1 MWSISDRS
9 FNAIAHASWH
19 HTVVHCACKAN
30 KPKWWYTF
38 RREDGE
44 TRGYRLPLMFPH
56 LFFCSLMTQG
66 GSSIAKMVNDKNSN
80 FNPNV
85 PTLKQVRERL
95 GMTQE
100 EFAQAVGLSRNTIG
114 RYERGEHQRLT
125 LSVAQIK
132 RLVELVEQAG
142 LSIKDLPDD
151 IDWLTM
157 WGMKCRQIST
167 PMCQFWNN

>member
-1 MWSISDRS
+1 MRS
-9 FNAIAHASWH
+9 PRQVGTTQWF
-19 HTVVHCACKAN
+19 TVLAKRIN
-30 KPKWWYTF
+30 RNGDSF

-44 TRGYRLPLMFPH
+44 TRGYRLPLTFPH
-56 LFFCSLMTQG
+56 LFFCWLMTQG

-151 IDWLTM
+151 ID
-157 WGMKCRQIST
+157 
-167 PMCQFWNN
+167 

>member
-1 MWSISDRS
+1 M
-9 FNAIAHASWH
+9 N
-19 HTVVHCACKAN
+19 
-30 KPKWWYTF
+30 
-38 RREDGE
+38 
-44 TRGYRLPLMFPH
+44 
-56 LFFCSLMTQG
+56 QG

-151 IDWLTM
+151 ID
-157 WGMKCRQIST
+157 
-167 PMCQFWNN
+167 

>member
-1 MWSISDRS
+1 
-9 FNAIAHASWH
+9 
-19 HTVVHCACKAN
+19 
-30 KPKWWYTF
+30 
-38 RREDGE
+38 
-44 TRGYRLPLMFPH
+44 
-56 LFFCSLMTQG
+56 MTQG
-66 GSSIAKMVNDKNSN
+66 GSSIGRMVDDNNPN

-132 RLVELVEQAG
+132 RLVELMEQAG
-142 LSIKDLPDD
+142 ISIKDIPDD
-151 IDWLTM
+151 IE
-157 WGMKCRQIST
+157 C
-167 PMCQFWNN
+167 